1 MRNVEILNCEPEGS
15 ERSVIA
21 IERGETE
28 DGHPTMI
35 VHVIEP
41 GRSAKIGVRS
51 GVELSLS
58 DSMPSAAPL
67 EDGPSAPDASEQQV
81 ELNSISTFL
90 DEVAPGA
97 REEDWSVFQTV
108 AFVVNNG
115 DVAIKALKNEV
126 ADLEAKIAT
135 LTALADLA
143 VPLDALPSLD
153 HAPRDETPVTEDS
166 EVMVIPPENE
176 PTVVADAL
184 MSTDG
189 LEDIV
194 DGSAPLVSG
203 ALGSVDGVQ
212 IVSHTPAAEPE
223 LDPIDGQSDIVAG
236 EPHTGSIVQ

>member
-1 MRNVEILNCEPEGS
+1 MRNVEIVNCEPEGS
-15 ERSVIA
+15 ERSVIVV
-21 IERGETE
+21 ERGETE

-58 DSMPSAAPL
+58 DSMPKL
-67 EDGPSAPDASEQQV
+67 
-81 ELNSISTFL
+81 
-90 DEVAPGA
+90 VA
-97 REEDWSVFQTV
+97 
-108 AFVVNNG
+108 
-115 DVAIKALKNEV
+115 V
-126 ADLEAKIAT
+126 AD
-135 LTALADLA
+135 ADA
-143 VPLDALPSLD
+143 VPVED
-153 HAPRDETPVTEDS
+153 HAPRDETPVTEDG
-166 EVMVIPPENE
+166 EGMTIPPENE
-176 PTVVADAL
+176 ATVVADAL

-194 DGSAPLVSG
+194 DGTAPLVSG

>member
-1 MRNVEILNCEPEGS
+1 MRNVEIVNCEPEGS
-15 ERSVIA
+15 ER
-21 IERGETE
+21 
-28 DGHPTMI
+28 DLLI
-35 VHVIEP
+35 VSAIEP
-41 GRSAKIGVRS
+41 GIGLQIIKPGRSFKVGIEGTS
-51 GVELSLS
+51 LLSLS

-153 HAPRDETPVTEDS
+153 HAPRDETPVTEDG
-166 EVMVIPPENE
+166 ELMVIPPENE
-176 PTVVADAL
+176 PTIVSDAL

-189 LEDIV
+189 L
-194 DGSAPLVSG
+194 DGVVNGTAPLVQG

-212 IVSHTPAAEPE
+212 IVSHAPATEPE